1 VDYSVDFRKNIV
13 LIPPDNIIKNW
24 ESDYNSMCL
33 SMIYGDKPDF
43 KTLIKRMK
51 ELEHRFKTV

>member
-1 VDYSVDFRKNIV
+1 
-13 LIPPDNIIKNW
+13 
-24 ESDYNSMCL
+24 MCL

-51 ELEHRFKTV
+51 ELEKRFKNNAQ